1 MNALS
6 PITIKDKIYILRDT
20 EVMLDSDLALLYGVE
35 TKRVNEA
42 VIRNSDKFPNDFIFQ
57 CTDIEW
63 ESLRSQIATLDNT
76 NRGQHRKY
84 LPKAFTEQGV
94 YMLATVLKSTQ
105 ATEVTISIMRTF
117 TKIRRYAIEHS
128 NLSEQVQELR
138 LKISKNK
145 QWTKERLSAVADA
158 IIMLEESF
166 DELKEIVSEIGEAK
180 EVERIGFLRSND
192 SKR

>member
-1 MNALS
+1 MKALS
-6 PITIKDKIYILRDT
+6 SITIKDKIYILRDT

-35 TKRVNEA
+35 TKRINEA
-42 VIRNSDKFPNDFIFQ
+42 VRNNPDKFPDDFMFL
-57 CTDIEW
+57 CTEIEW
-63 ESLRSQIATLDNT
+63 ESLRSKISTLDNT
-76 NRGQHRKY
+76 RRGQHRKY

-94 YMLATVLKSTQ
+94 YMLATVLKSTH

-128 NLSEQVQELR
+128 NLSEQFQELR
-138 LKISKNK
+138 LEISQNK

-166 DELKEIVSEIGEAK
+166 DELKELVSEIGEAK
-180 EVERIGFLRSND
+180 EVERIGFLRGN
-192 SKR
+192 SKEK